1 MQSGIDDQSHS
12 SLTIVQAQ
20 YVSDYFYSLA
30 LGLSKISILLLLHK
44 LMPERLHKRLAL
56 ATCAF
61 AALWTFATL
70 LALALRCAPHLPWS
84 IPESEVQGSCM
95 NLHTFWIAN
104 LPFDIISEIMMLALP
119 VLMMIPV
126 QVAVSKKVVIVVAFA
141 FRLVLVA
148 VTAVR
153 IIYVPNFLPSFNFT
167 MRSVN
172 FFILT
177 QTTISVAITTSCIPC
192 LKPFLDAFDSGQMG
206 VKFKDGHPGS
216 LSGSRTYPMR
226 NLDYGNQLAYG
237 KNSAIR
243 SHISAHGAQD
253 EDEIVPAK
261 RYGGRRQRAPS
272 TEKKP
277 PSVVGRQVSTD
288 DSNSIT
294 SEAKSDQMII
304 RKNTT
309 WTVQYEDM
317 ERPVD
322 TFPAHASS
330 RSHLDDDSG
339 EDEKARNGY
348 LK

>member
-1 MQSGIDDQSHS
+1 
-12 SLTIVQAQ
+12 
-20 YVSDYFYSLA
+20 
-30 LGLSKISILLLLHK
+30 
-44 LMPERLHKRLAL
+44 
-56 ATCAF
+56 
-61 AALWTFATL
+61 
-70 LALALRCAPHLPWS
+70 
-84 IPESEVQGSCM
+84 M

-119 VLMMIPV
+119 VMMMIPV
-126 QVAVSKKVVIVVAFA
+126 RVALSKKVVIVVAFA
-141 FRLVLVA
+141 FRLLLIA

-153 IIYVPNFLPSFNFT
+153 LIYVPDFLPSTNFT
-167 MRSVN
+167 FRGVN

-226 NLDYGNQLAYG
+226 DIGFGNQLAYG
-237 KNSAIR
+237 KNTTVR
-243 SHISAHGAQD
+243 SHVSAHGGQD

-261 RYGGRRQRAPS
+261 RFGRRQHAPS
-272 TEKKP
+272 IEKKP
-277 PSVVGRQVSTD
+277 LPAVGRQVSTD

-309 WTVQYEDM
+309 WTVQYED
-317 ERPVD
+317 VD
-322 TFPAHASS
+322 PEQSIETFPAQAHGSRSQLDS

-339 EDEKARNGY
+339 EDEKARHRY
-348 LK
+348 RA